1 MVTPMEKIM
10 KQKHF
15 SGRKLVNGLFVKFN
29 NSITNKVA
37 WVPDMTGTVSA
48 VEY

>member
-1 MVTPMEKIM
+1 MEKIM